1 MAQTGSPNTT
11 PSPQQTEM
19 LDAEE
24 QAQRQ
29 KAIDTFLAR
38 TEFSKL
44 ARVLRARLSYASYKA
59 THNVAHVPLTS
70 LEHQLASRPTTE
82 AGVSPSRN
90 KLNHTSNMPPPPA
103 QDTNTN
109 GNNRIWRSAGMSLY
123 QAVLDPGPAPRRSRP
138 HANGA
143 NGMGSA
149 RGVASSQPN
158 ARERLAIPGRTVRN
172 APRRRHPHALST
184 EREDINA
191 ATTLTAIMRAG
202 AATPATTLSRT
213 SSASSV
219 PRPDSASRTPQP
231 DDAQAAELMLFLA
244 TSPSPARPAPTRR
257 AQPSH
262 SALLGPPAPA
272 RVLFPS
278 ASDPVQLPTPEPS
291 QQTHS
296 TPPVSPQPTAPF
308 NLGDYINVSPSP
320 AALPPRTGS
329 IIPLQGRR
337 LFDDD
342 STIDRSRGVT
352 H

>member
-123 QAVLDPGPAPRRSRP
+123 QAVLDPGPAPGARDHTPTERTEWALLAEWPLPSQTHVSDSPSPGGPCAMLPVADTRTLSPPSARTSTLLPLLPLSCEQEQPPQPPPFPAPRALHPSRVQTRPPAPPARRRPGCRTYALPRHVPQPCSPRSHSSCTAIPQCSPRSPSPRSRP
-138 HANGA
+138 
-143 NGMGSA
+143 
-149 RGVASSQPN
+149 
-158 ARERLAIPGRTVRN
+158 L
-172 APRRRHPHALST
+172 
-184 EREDINA
+184 
-191 ATTLTAIMRAG
+191 
-202 AATPATTLSRT
+202 
-213 SSASSV
+213 
-219 PRPDSASRTPQP
+219 
-231 DDAQAAELMLFLA
+231 
-244 TSPSPARPAPTRR
+244 
-257 AQPSH
+257 
-262 SALLGPPAPA
+262 
-272 RVLFPS
+272 PS